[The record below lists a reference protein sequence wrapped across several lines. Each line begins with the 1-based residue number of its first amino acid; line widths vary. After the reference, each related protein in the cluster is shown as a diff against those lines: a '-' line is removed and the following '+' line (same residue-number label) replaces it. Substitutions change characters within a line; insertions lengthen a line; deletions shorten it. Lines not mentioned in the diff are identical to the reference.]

1 MCHVLFGHNW
11 EFNLY
16 FGRLSEFP
24 LKKNDIIKFM
34 SAQDWAGFILTIL
47 SIATIVGVGVRWI
60 IKTYVNQIIDELKPN
75 GGGSMK
81 DQVTRLE
88 ERMNEADYMRRVMNE
103 KLDKMYLL
111 LIDHIAEMNKRKRSK
126 DKSGI

>member
-1 MCHVLFGHNW
+1 MT
-11 EFNLY
+11 
-16 FGRLSEFP
+16 
-24 LKKNDIIKFM
+24 
-34 SAQDWAGFILTIL
+34 AQDWAGFILTIL
-47 SIATIVGVGVRWI
+47 SITAIIGVGVRWI

-75 GGGSMK
+75 SGSSMK

-88 ERMNEADYMRRVMNE
+88 ARMNEADYIRRNMNE

-111 LIDHIAEMNKRKRSK
+111 LIDHIAEMNKKKRSK

>member
-1 MCHVLFGHNW
+1 
-11 EFNLY
+11 
-16 FGRLSEFP
+16 
-24 LKKNDIIKFM
+24 M

-111 LIDHIAEMNKRKRSK
+111 LIDHIAEMNKKKRSK